1 MKGGV
6 KNDGAFSSKCFLHL
20 KLKKKKAE
28 TFYDGREVGKE
39 LSAKIYFGPEF
50 VTSSKT
56 KSGSVLLSKNV
67 RTMTHAATKPA
78 GWF

>member
-1 MKGGV
+1 M
-6 KNDGAFSSKCFLHL
+6 
-20 KLKKKKAE
+20 
-28 TFYDGREVGKE
+28 GKE

-56 KSGSVLLSKNV
+56 FNKPKSGSVLLSKNV